1 MKLFSLSLPLLLS
14 LSVFLAVVV
23 LYFNFCSSWHWHN
36 SPKFACVCVCLCAA
50 WLPSEPLSRRRLR
63 PSTSPFTPCTA
74 LPYGNRWQLGSF
86 GFGSSAA
93 TSQNSPQWDFLIGIP
108 IKANI
113 FNFISI
119 VTLATLL
126 AVKAKGNS
134 LRNGNLKKSCKFA
147 IPLGLKLIYVITTY
161 YN

>member
-14 LSVFLAVVV
+14 LSVFLGVVV

-36 SPKFACVCVCLCAA
+36 SPKFACVCVCVSVCRLIAQWAVKQASPSSFNLTFYALYCAA
-50 WLPSEPLSRRRLR
+50 LWQQVA
-63 PSTSPFTPCTA
+63 T
-74 LPYGNRWQLGSF
+74 WQLRFRFVSCHF
-86 GFGSSAA
+86 
-93 TSQNSPQWDFLIGIP
+93 TECPQWDFLIGIP
-108 IKANI
+108 INANAI

-134 LRNGNLKKSCKFA
+134 LRNADLKNSC
-147 IPLGLKLIYVITTY
+147 
-161 YN
+161 